1 MPGKAPKSSFKVG
14 PSSRDRVL
22 SSIDKRTKAG
32 RVMRTTIADLSAH
45 VGGAPTAA
53 ERLLIQ
59 SAAIKATRLFLL
71 SEKILAGG
79 EIGGV
84 DGDHHALA
92 WLNSLRQDLTALGLE
107 SRLRDVTPS
116 LKDII
121 AEHREAAE

>member
-1 MPGKAPKSSFKVG
+1 
-14 PSSRDRVL
+14 
-22 SSIDKRTKAG
+22 
-32 RVMRTTIADLSAH
+32 MRTTIADLSAH

-121 AEHREAAE
+121 AEQREAAE

>member
-1 MPGKAPKSSFKVG
+1 MPEVFVAKAAQF
-14 PSSRDRVL
+14 
-22 SSIDKRTKAG
+22 
-32 RVMRTTIADLSAH
+32 AD
-45 VGGAPTAA
+45 G
-53 ERLLIQ
+53 ERRIV
-59 SAAIKATRLFLL
+59 AF
-71 SEKILAGG
+71 AGG